1 MRIAF
6 HETKLVP
13 IHRYP
18 FCLPARLAISLLPLR
33 LLSLLILPD
42 LPFLLSLLLP
52 SLLLAFFDFN
62 FFDLL
67 FLLLLVVGLRVCTTP
82 SVWVPTTVN
91 CPYFSSNSCVWK
103 ALATFSTEK
112 ASCTILVNSSWMV
125 SKSES
130 KSRANVDT
138 KVSIVICTILGRRV
152 HPASRSSPL
161 ISVMFTS
168 KLPSNEGLLAS
179 KVACMWPSMS
189 IANCFR
195 SLQFCGMVGPSSATL
210 VVALNSPMDMGDSLV
225 GVLTG
230 AGVGGAAGLEVRG
243 VGGSNLEGEALGE
256 VVGALVGGGV
266 GDLEGEALEEV
277 VGDLVG
283 GRVGD
288 LEGEVLGDIVGGL
301 LGGRTVKD
309 VTDTGPSY
317 PALSIA
323 QM

>member
-1 MRIAF
+1 
-6 HETKLVP
+6 
-13 IHRYP
+13 
-18 FCLPARLAISLLPLR
+18 
-33 LLSLLILPD
+33 
-42 LPFLLSLLLP
+42 
-52 SLLLAFFDFN
+52 
-62 FFDLL
+62 
-67 FLLLLVVGLRVCTTP
+67 
-82 SVWVPTTVN
+82 
-91 CPYFSSNSCVWK
+91 
-103 ALATFSTEK
+103 
-112 ASCTILVNSSWMV
+112 
-125 SKSES
+125 
-130 KSRANVDT
+130 
-138 KVSIVICTILGRRV
+138 
-152 HPASRSSPL
+152 
-161 ISVMFTS
+161 
-168 KLPSNEGLLAS
+168 
-179 KVACMWPSMS
+179 
-189 IANCFR
+189 
-195 SLQFCGMVGPSSATL
+195 MVGPSSATL